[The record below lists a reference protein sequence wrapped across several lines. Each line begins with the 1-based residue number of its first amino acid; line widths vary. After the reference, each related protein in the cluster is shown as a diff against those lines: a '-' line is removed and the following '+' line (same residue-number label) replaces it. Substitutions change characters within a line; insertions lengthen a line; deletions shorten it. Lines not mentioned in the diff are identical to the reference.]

1 MVSVRG
7 TLRGDHIFAT
17 LVFVADRLMA
27 TGPKPNLSKSTA
39 LAKSQALFTRVNT
52 LTPNFSTPISPVT
65 VYQPLP
71 AANAALASTSAV
83 VGNALLAAP
92 AGTANVTTTALWG
105 VWIAPDLN
113 NGLSYT
119 VQVESFAAGG
129 GGGGGNTTSGGGGG
143 GGGEYACEPSYTVV
157 PGYPYIWVRG
167 IGGYGGYANASNQLV
182 EGGGGF
188 NGGDT
193 IFDLAS
199 TGGVPGGVH
208 AHGGVPG
215 DVTAAGVAGAGGS
228 GSANSIVSEG
238 GSGATNNSTS
248 AGDNPLLFQP
258 ESSLWTAQP
267 TAIGCWLPMDDEY
280 PYVYLNNAVNPAN
293 NGMADIT
300 DFTGL
305 GIVPS
310 LSPTAPSQVP
320 TSNNSGFYEPSQYQ
334 GCIQYQIGNVNKAS
348 ARAVCQP
355 FNFSGTALVIS
366 GWIQCDPSGIWTTPG
381 SNATIAT
388 NCAYTE
394 NGPGVALYMHNTGSS
409 SSPSWALTF
418 YCANSSTIRTIS
430 ATAAQTAPVPG
441 TWYYVVATFNSGT
454 MTLYVDGV
462 SVASA
467 STSTPP
473 SVSGG
478 ASSMTLGMRTAADA
492 NLGWYFGYMSNFWF
506 AQGVPNTTLLNTAYG
521 LTSTPS
527 GGGGGASG
535 GASTGSSPFTNGGSG
550 SGTTGGTPATPAAIV
565 SSIST
570 EGFPGGT
577 GATGGATKGGSVTTA
592 AAGGGGSGNTTG
604 SLLAVTTITA
614 NITTAATYNGIDAS
628 TPGALYNPN
637 QQGTQGTLLAGGQ
650 ASDPGS
656 GSKNSLLILPPGLQA
671 TLTGK
676 TIVDCYLT
684 FYNANPSNTV
694 TPVLEINYSNDTY
707 LPTNYELSA
716 AYTSLTPVAP
726 AVLPDSTS
734 AQVVSLMNTPFTAA
748 LQNGTATAIVLGPGG
763 TSATPPNAAL
773 DAYNAPAAN
782 YFYTSIYGPGS
793 LNSFGASTAP
803 TLTIMYTNSAPFQGE
818 TGGSGEIAVTYMAD
832 VATPVATIQ
841 PYSATDSAGNSL
853 GQGFTGFIS
862 AFEPNQASGQATP
875 ETWHAVGAASG
886 PGSSFG
892 SQWGNPSSGSFAA
905 GYRLTAEGELKLCG
919 SVVSGSG
926 ATGTST
932 TIIQLPSGY
941 YPTSGSSLRANV
953 SVITGGVLASS
964 PNTPYLALT
973 TTGMIVI
980 HNLTISSAA
989 TTLSLDGVV
998 FPITSATIN

>member
-1 MVSVRG
+1 
-7 TLRGDHIFAT
+7 
-17 LVFVADRLMA
+17 MA

-394 NGPGVALYMHNTGSS
+394 NAPGVALYMHNTGSS

-462 SVASA
+462 SVAST

-492 NLGWYFGYMSNFWF
+492 NLGWYFGYMSGFWF
-506 AQGVPNTTLLNTAYG
+506 AQGVPNTTLLSTAYG

-570 EGFPGGT
+570 EGFTGGT

-716 AYTSLTPVAP
+716 AYTSITPVAP

-734 AQVVSLMNTPFTAA
+734 AQVVSLMNTPFIAA
-748 LQNGTATAIVLGPGG
+748 LQGGTATAIVLGPGG
-763 TSATPPNAAL
+763 NSAWYSGVPAGSPGVTPNAAL

-818 TGGSGEIAVTYMAD
+818 TGGSGEIAVTYMAN

-853 GQGFTGFIS
+853 GQGFTGLIN
-862 AFEPNQASGQATP
+862 AFDPSLGLAGGLGSTPTTQPEAWHDMTTILATTGNWEVNP
-875 ETWHAVGAASG
+875 AGYKAA
-886 PGSSFG
+886 
-892 SQWGNPSSGSFAA
+892 
-905 GYRLTAEGELKLCG
+905 YRLTAQGDLQLGGQIKCLGTNGTICTLP
-919 SVVSGSG
+919 SAYWPTVQVQVNCTVIG
-926 ATGTST
+926 ASITSPTTST
-932 TIIQLPSGY
+932 AKLNLS
-941 YPTSGSSLRANV
+941 TSGVLSCGAFTVTSS
-953 SVITGGVLASS
+953 SI
-964 PNTPYLALT
+964 
-973 TTGMIVI
+973 
-980 HNLTISSAA
+980 
-989 TTLSLDGVV
+989 LSLDGM
-998 FPITSATIN
+998 FFTLSLF